1 MVLSGDVGSEIFS
14 RLLSGTLEWR
24 KEKCSCENYL
34 LHRGLLC
41 FDDFSALILF
51 GLFPFWLFSRKKSW
65 PFCAPEGKMLFF
77 TWFPGSFGKAV
88 MLSLRVMQQFLKV
101 LPFANDAFKVSVPIL
116 FFQSLSW
123 QSPVRLARLWQR
135 YLIIISPAVS
145 STRTPAGLS
154 LNCPHFQQRYLSR
167 VYVNEENK
175 VLLLVWDLPHR
186 TDLFW

>member
-1 MVLSGDVGSEIFS
+1 MWDQRYSPGSWVGHWNGGKRSAPVKTTCYTGD
-14 RLLSGTLEWR
+14 
-24 KEKCSCENYL
+24 Y
-34 LHRGLLC
+34 
-41 FDDFSALILF
+41 SALMTSQLILF

-167 VYVNEENK
+167 VYVNEEDE